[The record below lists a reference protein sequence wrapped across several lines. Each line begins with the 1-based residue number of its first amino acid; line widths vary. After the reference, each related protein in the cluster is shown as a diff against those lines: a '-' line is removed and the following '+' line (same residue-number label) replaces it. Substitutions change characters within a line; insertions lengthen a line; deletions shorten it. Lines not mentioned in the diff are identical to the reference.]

1 MQSAF
6 LHGDQVIVSDVF
18 DFDKD
23 GKKTGVV
30 FERSQAPP
38 TIMLFTAI
46 DNVVELIRLLR
57 HDNRQYDPGSRGNPR

>member
-46 DNVVELIRLLR
+46 DNVV
-57 HDNRQYDPGSRGNPR
+57 G